1 MPQFDKHIARIDAAL
16 VEHLASP
23 PIRTMRPWE
32 PGAFLFG
39 GLFSGITIF
48 AALLVVGANFIR

>member
-1 MPQFDKHIARIDAAL
+1 MSQFDKHIAHIDAAL
-16 VEHLASP
+16 LKHLASP
-23 PIRTMRPWE
+23 PIKTMGPWE